1 MKKRSFLGLALI
13 AGSTLNAQNSA
24 EIERLEVPSKTNE
37 IVNATLSNRLIDI
50 SAAFFYED
58 FAMGLDGNNGFVAWT
73 AEGADVTEFT
83 TGLYYHY
90 SLTVNG
96 QKLTL
101 KMVVTE

>member
-1 MKKRSFLGLALI
+1 
-13 AGSTLNAQNSA
+13 
-24 EIERLEVPSKTNE
+24 
-37 IVNATLSNRLIDI
+37 
-50 SAAFFYED
+50 
-58 FAMGLDGNNGFVAWT
+58 MGLDGNNGFVAWT

-83 TGLYYHY
+83 TGLYDYY